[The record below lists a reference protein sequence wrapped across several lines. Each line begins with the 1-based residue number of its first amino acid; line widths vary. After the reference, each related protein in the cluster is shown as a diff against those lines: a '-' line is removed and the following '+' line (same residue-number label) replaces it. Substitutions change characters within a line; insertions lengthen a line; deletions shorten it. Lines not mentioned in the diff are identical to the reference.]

1 MFDPSHINPRT
12 HPKLTRRKID
22 ELIVQGEG
30 TRLEFKRY
38 FSSPEKIAKELIAFA
53 NTKGGIILF
62 GVDDDGSVYGLHSEK
77 SELEEIEHTSDFLCE
92 PPISVEWQ
100 VVQWSNGKDIIA
112 VIVSESDTKPHT
124 LVEYE
129 KSGKRAVTI
138 NPIGYVRVGDKSMP
152 ASREVMKV
160 MQSRQRDAP
169 PLRIAIGFNEKELFE
184 YLEENG
190 RVTVDEFA
198 DLVNISRRRAS
209 KIIVDLVRAGT
220 LLLHTVETK
229 QFFTLAE

>member
-1 MFDPSHINPRT
+1 MFDPSHINLRT

-22 ELIVQGEG
+22 ELIIQGEG
-30 TRLEFKRY
+30 ARLEFKRY

-92 PPISVEWQ
+92 PPIPVEWQ

-112 VIVSESDTKPHT
+112 VMVSESDTKPHT

-129 KSGKRAVTI
+129 KSGKRANTTPV
-138 NPIGYVRVGDKSMP
+138 GYVRVRDKSMP

-160 MQSRQRDAP
+160 MQSMQRDSP

-184 YLEENG
+184 YLEEHG

-229 QFFTLAE
+229 QFFTLTE